1 MGEGGFCSEVVA
13 RIKIAKQSDP
23 GIAMI
28 RGSGRDSTLTRATII
43 CRTSN

>member
-1 MGEGGFCSEVVA
+1 MQQAHGGFYSEVVA

-28 RGSGRDSTLTRATII
+28 RGSGRFAPLIRATII
-43 CRTSN
+43 CRS